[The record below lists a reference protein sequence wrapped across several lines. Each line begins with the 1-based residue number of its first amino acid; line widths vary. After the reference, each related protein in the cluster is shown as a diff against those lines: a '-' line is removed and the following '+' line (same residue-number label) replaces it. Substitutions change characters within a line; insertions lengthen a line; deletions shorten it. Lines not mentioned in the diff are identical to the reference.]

1 MQNRF
6 RSKVVWVTIVSLVIL
21 LGSNYGLWDK
31 IGMTSETFQTAAN
44 LILSVLVA
52 LGIVNDPTNK
62 EGF

>member
-6 RSKVVWVTIVSLVIL
+6 KSKVVWLTIISLVIL

-44 LILSVLVA
+44 LVLSVLVA
-52 LGIVNDPTNK
+52 LGIVNNPTDSENL
-62 EGF
+62 